1 MDHRYCRPSSAFPP
15 LPARPVRSR
24 VAGPRSGDVLVFH
37 GDKREAID
45 AYEHSLTLENGPV
58 WEVYENLSVTRHELG
73 DLEGYLA
80 TALAANEA
88 FPDHERAPLL
98 LGTAL
103 DMNSQSQQAI
113 AIFQMGLKASQ
124 SRHQGN
130 SPLAPEYS
138 FRLGTAYY
146 HAGDLENMSANMD
159 RLLLFFPDHAQAKNN
174 YAYYLANFGVRLD
187 DALTMV
193 EAALKDQPQNAN
205 YWDTKAVVF
214 MTQGKWGKAAAAMAE
229 CLKFGGAQESASCL
243 HAAEIFYHLDR
254 KEDMETY
261 FTKAFEN
268 GATEE
273 EVRAIRT
280 QLLQSDLQETA
291 R

>member
-1 MDHRYCRPSSAFPP
+1 
-15 LPARPVRSR
+15 
-24 VAGPRSGDVLVFH
+24 
-37 GDKREAID
+37 
-45 AYEHSLTLENGPV
+45 
-58 WEVYENLSVTRHELG
+58 
-73 DLEGYLA
+73 
-80 TALAANEA
+80 
-88 FPDHERAPLL
+88 
-98 LGTAL
+98 
-103 DMNSQSQQAI
+103 
-113 AIFQMGLKASQ
+113 
-124 SRHQGN
+124 
-130 SPLAPEYS
+130 
-138 FRLGTAYY
+138 
-146 HAGDLENMSANMD
+146 MSANMD

-214 MTQGKWGKAAAAMAE
+214 MTQGKWGKASAAMGE

-273 EVRAIRT
+273 EVRVIRT
-280 QLLQSDLQETA
+280 QLLQSDLQETV